1 MESDDA
7 PGWKL
12 NEQTLEELTTANITY
27 GVVQPGAPV
36 ADGVP
41 MVRVTNFSGHSLSL
55 GEVMRISPAIESKYE
70 RTRLRAGD
78 VLITVV
84 GSVGQVAIVP
94 PELADWNIA
103 RAVALVRPKSP
114 DLSRWIAYFLRSP
127 VAQHRMGIA
136 ANTTVQTTVNL
147 KDLRTLVIP
156 MPAPSDRS
164 RICNLL
170 GALDDRIDNLRQ
182 TNATLEA
189 IAQALFKSWFVDFDP
204 VRAKAEGREPE
215 GMDAVTAALF
225 PSEFEDS
232 ELGPIPKGWRVD
244 EVGSAVACLG
254 GATPSTKDE
263 RFWNDGTHHWVT
275 PKDLSGLQAPILTS
289 TERRIT
295 DAGIARI
302 SSGLLPIGTLL
313 MSSRAPIG
321 YLAIAAIP
329 TAINQGF
336 IAMPPGG
343 ELPPNYLL
351 FWARENMES
360 IKQKANGSTFMEIS
374 KAAFRPI
381 KVVVPNADVLAAF
394 SATVEPI
401 IRRIELN
408 ELHKSS
414 LAETRDTLLP
424 RLISGKLSLPA
435 AELLG
440 EVVA

>member
-1 MESDDA
+1 MTSEA
-7 PGWKL
+7 PLG
-12 NEQTLEELTTANITY
+12 ELAFMAEDTDWCLGQRLFALR
-27 GVVQPGAPV
+27 PR
-36 ADGVP
+36 DGVIDGRFLYYALQTAE
-41 MVRVTNFSGHSLSL
+41 VRADINGRASG
-55 GEVMRISPAIESKYE
+55 
-70 RTRLRAGD
+70 
-78 VLITVV
+78 
-84 GSVGQVAIVP
+84 
-94 PELADWNIA
+94 
-103 RAVALVRPKSP
+103 
-114 DLSRWIAYFLRSP
+114 
-127 VAQHRMGIA
+127 
-136 ANTTVQTTVNL
+136 TTVLGIRQAE
-147 KDLRTLVIP
+147 LRKVLVPVPQISEQRD
-156 MPAPSDRS
+156 AAE
-164 RICNLL
+164 LL
-170 GALDDRIDNLRQ
+170 GALDDRIDNLRK
-182 TNATLEA
+182 TNVTLEA

-215 GMDAVTAALF
+215 GMDAATAALF

-232 ELGPIPKGWRVD
+232 ELGQIPKGWRVD